1 MNPLKANE
9 GETVRSSTIASDQ
22 LFGSV
27 FRVRKCLK
35 FSTRLENNESFVTV
49 EDPVR
54 SKHFRIGLTEYRFIA
69 KVNGVRTNAEILELL
84 EAEQADAQ
92 ANSAASDIQADEVLQ
107 IANWLLAMNLV
118 TVSQTDNANR
128 LNAMAQQIDQAKIV
142 GWLNPIS
149 MKVSLFNPNRFLQT
163 IQPVTQWM
171 FSSWVALLWAITGVY
186 SLSCLASNWQRVFSS
201 SAGVFSSDSWIWL
214 LITWFVLKVIHE
226 TAHGIACRRYGGE
239 VPEFGVLF
247 LLFAPMAFVNVTS
260 MWRFR
265 NRWQRMV
272 VSGAGMYLEL
282 WIAFFAIIVWSQT
295 DGVVASTAFSIMV
308 MSSVTTILFNANP
321 LMRFDGYFLLS
332 DFLAI
337 PNLYGKGS
345 QWFSESVRKT
355 FFGVPRQT
363 HFRANER
370 IAVSV
375 YGSLAFLWKISISL
389 GLIIAASVLL
399 QGAGL
404 VLSGIGVVLWF
415 GLPIAK
421 QVAMLTSKKSQFSID
436 RVRTGISLS
445 CLAGLVAAGFYVFQ
459 APATK
464 SAPAI
469 VQFCNESII
478 RSDASGF
485 VTAIHVEEGQTVAKG
500 DLLLELGNPELANEL
515 VEITRLQNE
524 ARVQSRIY
532 QQQGNQAMMQAE
544 NKRAL
549 RLAAQIVEKQ
559 TAAAG
564 LKVLANRDGVVV
576 ERVLQNR
583 LGSFVERG
591 DHLLTVAKLID
602 KEVVVSVDQSE
613 YDAAVWSTGKQLRL
627 MFPGRPVVKATLV
640 SINPRAS
647 TTPTFPSLTATMGGS
662 LPVRSASSS
671 SSADSESSVELLS
684 PRFDVTVAVPEG
696 FGKEILAGQRGQAYF
711 ESTEQSLASYLYLAA
726 CHWLQSKV
734 DMATL
739 GN

>member
-1 MNPLKANE
+1 MNLLQQSADE
-9 GETVRSSTIASDQ
+9 SVRPFTNVADQ
-22 LFGSV
+22 VLGSV

-35 FSTRLENNESFVTV
+35 FSTRLENGESFVTV

-54 SKHFRIGLTEYRFIA
+54 SKHFRIGLAEYRFIA
-69 KVNGVRTNAEILELL
+69 KVNGVRSNAQILELL
-84 EAEQADAQ
+84 QAEQQSNQAESAKADH
-92 ANSAASDIQADEVLQ
+92 IQADQVPQ

-118 TVSQTDNANR
+118 TVNKADNANR
-128 LNAMAQQIDQAKIV
+128 LNAMAQQIDKAKLV
-142 GWLNPIS
+142 GWMNPIS
-149 MKVSLFNPNRFLQT
+149 MKVSLFNPNRFLQG
-163 IQPVTQWM
+163 IQPATEWL
-171 FSSWVALLWAITGVY
+171 FSSWIVLLWVITGVY
-186 SLSCLASNWQRVFSS
+186 SLSCLVSNWQRVYAS
-201 SAGVFSSDSWIWL
+201 SAGAFSSDGWLWL
-214 LITWFVLKVIHE
+214 LLTWFVLKVFHE

-260 MWRFR
+260 MWRFS

-272 VSGAGMYLEL
+272 VSAAGMYIEL

-295 DGVVASTAFSIMV
+295 DGVVASTAFSVMV

-345 QWFSESVRKT
+345 QWFSESVKQL

-363 HFRANER
+363 QFRVNER
-370 IAVSV
+370 FAVAV
-375 YGSLAFLWKISISL
+375 YGVMSFFWKISISL

-415 GLPIAK
+415 GLPIAR
-421 QVAMLTSKKSQFSID
+421 QIALLTSKESQFSINK
-436 RVRTGISLS
+436 VRTGISVL

-485 VTAIHVEEGQTVAKG
+485 VTAIHVVEGQNVVKG
-500 DLLLELGNPELANEL
+500 DLLLELTNPELANEL
-515 VEITRLQNE
+515 VDLTRLQDE
-524 ARVQSRIY
+524 ARIQSRIY
-532 QQQGNQAMMQAE
+532 QQEGNQAMMQAE

-549 RLAAQIVEKQ
+549 RLTAQIVEKQ
-559 TAAAG
+559 AAAEG
-564 LKVLANRDGVVV
+564 LKVSANCDGVVV
-576 ERVLQNR
+576 ARELQNR

-591 DHLLTVAKLID
+591 DQILTLAKLVD

-613 YDAAVWSTGKQLRL
+613 YDAAVWASGKQLRL
-627 MFPGRPVVKATLV
+627 MFPGRPVVNATLV

-662 LPVRSASSS
+662 LAVRPASNSSS
-671 SSADSESSVELLS
+671 SEGDPNFELLS
-684 PRFDVTVAVPEG
+684 PRFDVTVAVPES
-696 FGKEILAGQRGQAYF
+696 FGQEILAGQRGQAYF

-726 CHWLQSKV
+726 CHWLESKV

-739 GN
+739 